1 MTKLFIDT
9 NVILDLLLD
18 REFSREA
25 DNLLSLNANENFT
38 FFISALSYINA
49 HYQLKKRYPDH
60 MCRLLLANTKKN
72 LHTIDLTDLNLE
84 ESLVSDFKDFEDA
97 VQYQSALYAKA
108 DHIIT
113 RNQKDFKKSTI
124 AVCTPTEFLFQLAK

>member
-25 DNLLSLNANENFT
+25 DDLLSLNENENFT

-49 HYQLKKRYPDH
+49 HFQLKKRYPETK
-60 MCRLLLANTKKN
+60 CRLLLASTKKN
-72 LHTIDLTDLNLE
+72 LHTIDLTDVNLD

-97 VQYQSALYAKA
+97 VQYQSALYVKA
-108 DHIIT
+108 DYIIT
-113 RNQKDFKKSTI
+113 RDQKDFKRSKI
-124 AVCTPTEFLFQLAK
+124 PVRTPTEFLSQLS